1 MVCFEINEE
10 ASIAIQDVNE
20 TTRYIAKTYVPK
32 KQRININ
39 SQDKTHAITAKQ
51 KEKKSSL
58 LNTATTEH
66 TAQTTQSTNRLEQK
80 KEQRVNSITST
91 RMGKTRATGCREQ
104 ERVIT
109 DQLSYG
115 CGSKN
120 IKYKNVAR
128 KITYL

>member
-10 ASIAIQDVNE
+10 ANIAIQDVNE
-20 TTRYIAKTYVPK
+20 TTRYKAKAYVPK

-51 KEKKSSL
+51 KEKKSNL
-58 LNTATTEH
+58 MN

-80 KEQRVNSITST
+80 KEQRVNNITST
-91 RMGKTRATGCREQ
+91 RMGKTRVAGCREQ

>member
-1 MVCFEINEE
+1 MQIRRIWKN
-10 ASIAIQDVNE
+10 
-20 TTRYIAKTYVPK
+20 KTY
-32 KQRININ
+32 
-39 SQDKTHAITAKQ
+39 
-51 KEKKSSL
+51 KEKTRQILKARKCSNL

-66 TAQTTQSTNRLEQK
+66 TAQTTQSTNGLEQK
-80 KEQRVNSITST
+80 KEQRVNNITST
-91 RMGKTRATGCREQ
+91 RMGRTRAAGCREQ